1 MRKTMQANAF
11 TLLAA
16 VLFPVLQNA
25 IPMASAGLGMG
36 EILIA
41 FIALLMILVRIAI
54 PIAVIFLLYQWWK
67 NRDKNK

>member
-1 MRKTMQANAF
+1 MQTNVLI
-11 TLLAA
+11 LLSV
-16 VLFPVLQNA
+16 VLLSALQNA
-25 IPMASAGLGMG
+25 IPMAIAGLGMG